1 MVFASFRNT
10 DPYSRLRVPAYR
22 KAFEAIFFVSFLIL
36 YYAVMVERDPN
47 EISLLEA
54 LMYIWIA
61 AFSYDEL
68 SGITDAGIT
77 FYQMDSWRIW
87 NMGIIGTGLAFVI
100 TREYSSFRPRVC
112 LAQVIFSRNGDI
124 RPRGISRRWPILALG
139 YQLK

>member
-1 MVFASFRNT
+1 
-10 DPYSRLRVPAYR
+10 
-22 KAFEAIFFVSFLIL
+22 
-36 YYAVMVERDPN
+36 MVERDPN

-68 SGITDAGIT
+68 SGITDAGMA

-100 TREYSSFRPRVC
+100 TRESSYLYAESALRKLVP
-112 LAQVIFSRNGDI
+112 AA
-124 RPRGISRRWPILALG
+124 RGICCLHGVSRRRRISAVG
-139 YQLK
+139 YQLKLSWIQGRWG